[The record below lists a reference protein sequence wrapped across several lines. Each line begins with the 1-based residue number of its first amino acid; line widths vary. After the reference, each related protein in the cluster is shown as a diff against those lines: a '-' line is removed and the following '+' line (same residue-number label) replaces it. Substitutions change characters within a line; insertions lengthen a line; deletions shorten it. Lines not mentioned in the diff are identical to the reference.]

1 MENPRKNVVIMREIE
16 YWNEKKEYN
25 SVEER
30 RSELRKLMMQSA
42 SGRALLK
49 KEDLEKRVKENKTK
63 RETEIRS
70 YSPSF
75 KQEKRYS
82 MTDVFRSM
90 IEGQALPAEA
100 RKFDEAGDNVLVRS
114 GINTGYGFHLP
125 LETRDILAKDVPIA
139 SFIDKYNKA
148 IRDRLVLAR
157 LGASL
162 LTVTGRSVLP
172 TYTGSTST
180 WEGEI
185 SAAKSGKGTFSKKE
199 LTPKRIT
206 TKLTISRQLLNQGG
220 NIDDFLVADLSES
233 VSAALESAVF
243 GKHEH
248 TDIMPDGLFTGKSI
262 SPELAQHSAVL
273 SLESDIKHNG
283 QPMAFC
289 MHGTAE
295 KTLKAAPRGN
305 STVINNNLCDDY
317 PYITTD
323 VVPTFDGNPGY
334 GIIFGRWS
342 DLVIAQWGGIEILF
356 NPYTK
361 AITGECEFIVN
372 SYFDFTYRPESFSFK
387 AIY

>member
-1 MENPRKNVVIMREIE
+1 MSEIE

-30 RSELRKLMMQSA
+30 RSELRRLMMKSA
-42 SGRALLK
+42 SGRALLN
-49 KEDLEKRVKENKTK
+49 KEELEKRVKENKNK

-82 MTDVFRSM
+82 MTDVFRNM

-100 RKFDEAGDNVLVRS
+100 RRFDEAGDNVLVRS

-125 LETRDILAKDVPIA
+125 LETRDIQSKDVPIA

-148 IRDRLVLAR
+148 IRDRLVLSQ

-185 SAAKSGKGTFSKKE
+185 SAANNGKGTFSKKE

-233 VSAALESAVF
+233 VSAALEAAVF

-262 SPELAQHSAVL
+262 SSELAQHSTVL
-273 SLESDIKHNG
+273 NMESDVKHNG

-289 MHGTAE
+289 MNGDAE
-295 KTLKAAPRGN
+295 KLLKAAARGN
-305 STVINNNLCDDY
+305 STIISNNLCDDY
-317 PYITTD
+317 PYMTTD
-323 VVPTFDGNPGY
+323 VIPTFDGTTGY

-361 AITGECEFIVN
+361 SITGQCEFLVN

-387 AIY
+387 AIK

>member
-1 MENPRKNVVIMREIE
+1 MREIE
-16 YWNEKKEYN
+16 YWNCKKEFN
-25 SVEER
+25 SAEEM
-30 RSELRKLMMQSA
+30 RSALRNFMMQSE

-49 KEDLEKRVKENKTK
+49 KEDLEKRVNENKNK

-70 YSPSF
+70 YSPSY
-75 KQEKRYS
+75 KPEKRYS
-82 MTDVFRSM
+82 MTDVFQNM
-90 IEGQALPAEA
+90 IEGQAFPAEA
-100 RKFDEAGDNVLVRS
+100 RRFDEAGDNVLVRS

-125 LETRDILAKDVPIA
+125 LETRDIQSKDVPIA

-148 IRDRLVLAR
+148 IRDRLVLSQ

-185 SAAKSGKGTFSKKE
+185 NAAKNGKGTFSKKE

-233 VSAALESAVF
+233 VSAALEAAVF

-248 TDIMPDGLFTGKSI
+248 TDIMPDGLFTGLSI
-262 SPELAQHSAVL
+262 YPELATHGAVL
-273 SLESDIKHNG
+273 DMEDSIKHNG

-289 MHGTAE
+289 IHGTAE
-295 KTLKAAPRGN
+295 KLLKAAPRGN
-305 STVINNNLCDDY
+305 STVINSNLCDDY
-317 PYITTD
+317 PYMTTN
-323 VVPTFDGNPGY
+323 VMPTFDDTDTNTGY

-342 DLVIAQWGGIEILF
+342 DLVIAQWGGVEILF

>member
-1 MENPRKNVVIMREIE
+1 MLEIE
-16 YWNEKKEYN
+16 YWNIEKKYN
-25 SVEER
+25 SDEER
-30 RSELRKLMMQSA
+30 RSDLRRLMMRSE

-49 KEDLEKRVKENKTK
+49 KEELEKRVKENKNK

-70 YSPSF
+70 YSPSY
-75 KQEKRYS
+75 KPEKRS
-82 MTDVFRSM
+82 SVIDVFRNM
-90 IEGQALPAEA
+90 IEGQAFPAEA
-100 RKFDEAGDNVLVRS
+100 RRFDEAGDNVLVRS

-125 LETRDILAKDVPIA
+125 LETRDIQSKDVPIA

-148 IRDRLVLAR
+148 IRDRLVLSQ

-185 SAAKSGKGTFSKKE
+185 STAKNGKGTFSKKE

-233 VSAALESAVF
+233 VSAALEAAVF

-248 TDIMPDGLFTGKSI
+248 TDIMPDGLFTGLSI
-262 SPELAQHSAVL
+262 SPELAGHSAVL
-273 SLESDIKHNG
+273 AMESDVKHNG

-295 KTLKAAPRGN
+295 KLLKAAPRGN
-305 STVINNNLCDDY
+305 STVINSNLCDDY
-317 PYITTD
+317 PYMTTD
-323 VVPTFDGNPGY
+323 VMPTFDDTNTGY

-342 DLVIAQWGGIEILF
+342 DLVIAQWGGVEILF
-356 NPYTK
+356 NPYTRSVTSE
-361 AITGECEFIVN
+361 IELVVN
-372 SYFDFTYRPESFSFK
+372 SYFDFTYRPESFAFK

>member
-1 MENPRKNVVIMREIE
+1 MKEIE
-16 YWNEKKEYN
+16 YWNGKKECN

-75 KQEKRYS
+75 KPEKRYS
-82 MTDVFRSM
+82 MTDIFRNM

-100 RKFDEAGDNVLVRS
+100 RRFDEAGDNVLVRS
-114 GINTGYGFHLP
+114 GISTGYGFHLP
-125 LETRDILAKDVPIA
+125 LETRDIQSKDVPIA

-185 SAAKSGKGTFSKKE
+185 SASKNGKGTFSKKE

-273 SLESDIKHNG
+273 SMESDIKHNG

-323 VVPTFDGNPGY
+323 VVPKFDGNPGY

>member
-1 MENPRKNVVIMREIE
+1 MCEIE
-16 YWNEKKEYN
+16 YWNCRKEFN
-25 SVEER
+25 SAEEER
-30 RSELRKLMMQSA
+30 SALRKLMMQSA

-49 KEDLEKRVKENKTK
+49 KEELEKRVKENKNK
-63 RETEIRS
+63 REIRS
-70 YSPSF
+70 YSPSY
-75 KQEKRYS
+75 KPEKRYS
-82 MTDVFRSM
+82 VTDVFRKM

-100 RKFDEAGDNVLVRS
+100 RRFDEAGDNVLVRS

-125 LETRDILAKDVPIA
+125 LETRDIQSKDVPIA

-148 IRDRLVLAR
+148 IRDRLVLSQ
-157 LGASL
+157 LGAPL

-172 TYTGSTST
+172 TYTGCTST

-185 SAAKSGKGTFSKKE
+185 SAAKNGKGTFSKKE

-206 TKLTISRQLLNQGG
+206 TKLVISRQLLNQGG

-233 VSAALESAVF
+233 VSAALEAAVF

-248 TDIMPDGLFTGKSI
+248 TDIMPDGLFTGLSI
-262 SPELAQHSAVL
+262 SPELATHGAVL
-273 SLESDIKHNG
+273 DMEGSIKHNG

-295 KTLKAAPRGN
+295 KLLKAAPRGS
-305 STVINNNLCDDY
+305 STVINSNLCDDY
-317 PYITTD
+317 PYMTTD
-323 VVPTFDGNPGY
+323 VMPTFDDTNTGY

-342 DLVIAQWGGIEILF
+342 DLVIAQWGGVEILF

-372 SYFDFTYRPESFSFK
+372 SYFDFTYRPESFAFK

>member
-1 MENPRKNVVIMREIE
+1 MREIE
-16 YWNEKKEYN
+16 YWNCKKEYN
-25 SVEER
+25 SDEER
-30 RSELRKLMMQSA
+30 RSDLRRLMMQSA
-42 SGRALLK
+42 SGRDLLK
-49 KEDLEKRVKENKTK
+49 KEDLEKRVKENKNK
-63 RETEIRS
+63 KEIEIRS
-70 YSPSF
+70 YSPSY
-75 KQEKRYS
+75 KPEKRYS
-82 MTDVFRSM
+82 VTDVFRKM

-100 RKFDEAGDNVLVRS
+100 RRFDEAGDNVLVRS

-125 LETRDILAKDVPIA
+125 LETRDIQSKDVPIA

-148 IRDRLVLAR
+148 IRDRLVLSQ

-185 SAAKSGKGTFSKKE
+185 NAAKNGKGTFSKKE

-233 VSAALESAVF
+233 VSAALEAAVF

-248 TDIMPDGLFTGKSI
+248 TDIMPDGLFTGLSI
-262 SPELAQHSAVL
+262 SPELAGHSAVL
-273 SLESDIKHNG
+273 AMESDVKHNG

-295 KTLKAAPRGN
+295 KLLKAAPRSN
-305 STVINNNLCDDY
+305 NTIIYNNLCDDY
-317 PYITTD
+317 PYMTTD
-323 VVPTFDGNPGY
+323 VMPTFDGTGTNTSY

-342 DLVIAQWGGIEILF
+342 DLVIAQWGGIEVLF
-356 NPYTK
+356 NPYTT
-361 AITGECEFIVN
+361 ALTGEIEFLVN
-372 SYFDFTYRPESFSFK
+372 GYFDFTYRPESFSIR
-387 AIY
+387 AIYREER